1 MNQTVLVLDFGG
13 QYKELIAREV
23 RGCKVYSEIKSG
35 QISAQK
41 VREIAP
47 IGIILTGGPK
57 SVYKENAIGIDAEIF
72 DLGIPILGICYGMQL
87 LCHTLGGKVEGAKKS
102 EYGITATTLNVENA
116 LFKGIENRIKNSGAN
131 GKTKGAAAVDTK
143 NGVNYKTK
151 TLMSHTDKVAELPVG
166 FVGIGSTLNTKYA
179 ACADEK
185 RKLYGIQFHPEV
197 ELTENGT
204 KIIHNFLYEICGA
217 KGDYNIDDYVE
228 RQIKSIREKVGN
240 EKIILAL
247 SGGVDSSVCAA
258 ILSRAVGKNL
268 ICIFVDHGFMRL
280 NEGGQIEKVFSAMDL
295 QFVRVNA
302 EERFLKKLDGISDP
316 EKKRKIIGAEFI
328 KVFEDEAAKL
338 GDVKFLAQGTI
349 YPDIIESGGEHAAT
363 IKSHHNVGGLPKDI
377 AFRSII
383 EPLSGLFKNEVREI
397 GAKMGLKDYLVERQP
412 FPGPGLAIRIMGDV
426 TKEKLNILRY
436 ADDIVCGEIKKSKLK
451 VSQYF
456 AVFTGVN
463 TVGVMGDERTY
474 DNLIAV
480 RAVTTSD
487 FMTCDYTPIP
497 HKILKKISSRIVNEV
512 KGVNR
517 VVFDITSKPPGTVE
531 WE

>member
-23 RGCKVYSEIKSG
+23 RRCSVYSEVKSG
-35 QISAQK
+35 QISAER

-72 DLGIPILGICYGMQL
+72 SLGIPVLGICYGMQL
-87 LCHTLGGKVEGAKKS
+87 LCHTLGGRVESAKKS
-102 EYGITATTLNVENA
+102 EYGVTAANLNTENP
-116 LFKGIENRIKNSGAN
+116 LFCGVKP
-131 GKTKGAAAVDTK
+131 KTKV
-143 NGVNYKTK
+143 
-151 TLMSHTDKVAELPVG
+151 LMSHTDKVTALPNG
-166 FVGIGSTLNTKYA
+166 FVGIGATANTKFA
-179 ACADEK
+179 ACADDA

-197 ELTENGT
+197 ELTECGT
-204 KIIHNFLYEICGA
+204 RIIRNFLYEICKA
-217 KGDYNIDDYVE
+217 AGDYNIDDYVE
-228 RQIKSIREKVGN
+228 RQIKSIREQVGN
-240 EKIILAL
+240 ERIILAL

-258 ILSRAVGKNL
+258 ILSKAVGKNL

-280 NEGGQIEKVFSAMDL
+280 NEGDQIEKVFSSMDL

-302 EERFLKKLDGISDP
+302 GERFLKKLDGVSEP

-328 KVFEDEAAKL
+328 KVFEDESAKL
-338 GDVKFLAQGTI
+338 GEVKFLAQGTI

-397 GAKMGLKDYLVERQP
+397 GAKMGLGEYLVSRQP
-412 FPGPGLAIRIMGDV
+412 FPGPGLAIRIMGEV
-426 TKEKLNILRY
+426 TKPKLEILRF
-436 ADDIVCGEIKKSKLK
+436 ADDIVCREIKKAGLN

-487 FMTCDYTPIP
+487 FMTCDYTPVP
-497 HKILKKISSRIVNEV
+497 HRILKKISSRIVNEV

>member
-23 RGCKVYSEIKSG
+23 RSCSVYSEVKSG
-35 QISAQK
+35 RISAK
-41 VREIAP
+41 EVKEIAP

-72 DLGIPILGICYGMQL
+72 NLGIPVLGICYGMQL
-87 LCHTLGGKVEGAKKS
+87 LCHTLGGRVESAKKS
-102 EYGITATTLNVENA
+102 EYGVTITTLNAENT
-116 LFKGIENRIKNSGAN
+116 LFKCIESKIKNNGAN
-131 GKTKGAAAVDTK
+131 GKTKTAVDAK
-143 NGVNYKTK
+143 NGVNFKSK
-151 TLMSHTDKVAELPVG
+151 TLMSHTDKVVVLPKG
-166 FVGIGSTLNTKYA
+166 FVGIGSTANTKYA
-179 ACADEK
+179 ACADEG

-204 KIIHNFLYEICGA
+204 RIIHNFLYRICGA

-228 RQIKSIREKVGN
+228 RQIKSVREKVGD

-258 ILSRAVGKNL
+258 ILSKAVGKNL

-280 NEGGQIEKVFSAMDL
+280 YEGDQIEKVFSAMDL
-295 QFVRVNA
+295 QFIRVNA
-302 EERFLKKLDGISDP
+302 EERFLKKLEGVSEP
-316 EKKRKIIGAEFI
+316 EKKRKLIGAEFI

-397 GAKMGLKDYLVERQP
+397 GAKMGLKDYLVSRQP

-426 TKEKLNILRY
+426 TKPKLNILRY
-436 ADDIVCGEIKKSKLK
+436 ADDIVCDEIKKSGLK